1 MDAGAGDAHRSL
13 WLARTRP
20 DVFAIAIEPSCDS
33 LRDAARTLTRRP
45 LPNIALLANAVEQC
59 AGIGAIADEITVT
72 LPWGTL
78 LDATLGRREDVLA
91 GLAALAR
98 PAAMLTA
105 IVSVTDR
112 DGRGE
117 MPTIATLRAG
127 YRAAGLDSLV
137 VRPATADDINAAR
150 SSWGKRLGVG
160 RARPAFVL
168 RATRR

>member
-1 MDAGAGDAHRSL
+1 M
-13 WLARTRP
+13 
-20 DVFAIAIEPSCDS
+20 FAIAIEPSCDS

-45 LPNIALLANAVEQC
+45 VPNVALLASAVEQC
-59 AGIGAIADEITVT
+59 VGLGPVAGEVAVT

-78 LDATLGRREDVLA
+78 LDAALGWREDVLA
-91 GLAALAR
+91 ALAAIAR
-98 PAAMLTA
+98 RGATLTA

-117 MPTIATLRAG
+117 MPAVAALRDA
-127 YRAAGLDSLV
+127 YRAAGFEGLTL
-137 VRPATADDINAAR
+137 RAATVDDITAAR

-160 RARPAFVL
+160 RTRPAFVM